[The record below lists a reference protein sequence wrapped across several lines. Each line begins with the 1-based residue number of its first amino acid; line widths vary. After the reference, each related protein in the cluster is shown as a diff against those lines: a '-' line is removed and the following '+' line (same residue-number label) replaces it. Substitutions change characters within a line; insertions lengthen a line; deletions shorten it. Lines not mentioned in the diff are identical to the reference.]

1 MNIMVRERER
11 EQTAG
16 LKTED
21 EGLVVA
27 KDPGPPKNIMSNAP
41 TERWEMGEGERMLDI
56 HIHIHRVQPHS
67 GTNGVT
73 RSL

>member
-16 LKTED
+16 LKTEG

-41 TERWEMGEGERMLDI
+41 TER
-56 HIHIHRVQPHS
+56 
-67 GTNGVT
+67 
-73 RSL
+73 